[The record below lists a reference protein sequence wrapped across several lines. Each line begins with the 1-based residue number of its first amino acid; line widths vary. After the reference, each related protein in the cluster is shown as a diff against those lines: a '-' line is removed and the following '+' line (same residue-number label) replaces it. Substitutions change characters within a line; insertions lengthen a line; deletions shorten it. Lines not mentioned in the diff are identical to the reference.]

1 MPLSVITAAGTLFS
15 PAPFTY
21 VQLSIASVSPNQ
33 GIYSGGT
40 AITITGSFLNGATSV
55 KVGGVPATDV
65 VAVNSTTVT
74 AVTPAGSVGVASVEV
89 TGAKVGA
96 TDGNDGKHTKGGV
109 DYDRRNLIRDGS
121 VVGYRSGKRIPIN
134 PINKFCDEI
143 IIFTDAVV
151 AFSSK
156 VKLDILSS
164 NKISG
169 GKVNEYI

>member
-1 MPLSVITAAGTLFS
+1 MR
-15 PAPFTY
+15 
-21 VQLSIASVSPNQ
+21 
-33 GIYSGGT
+33 
-40 AITITGSFLNGATSV
+40 
-55 KVGGVPATDV
+55 KVACGLQP
-65 VAVNSTTVT
+65 STTT
-74 AVTPAGSVGVASVEV
+74 ARAGQTNTGGIRGKVRSIC
-89 TGAKVGA
+89 GAKVGA

-109 DYDRRNLIRDGS
+109 DYDRRNLIKDGS

-134 PINKFCDEI
+134 PIKKFCDEI

-156 VKLDILSS
+156 VKLDILPS